1 MRKFDALTRFVRDE
15 QGGYTIW
22 SLTWLSLYIAIGG
35 LAVDMTDAYRNR
47 TGLQATAD
55 AAALAGVMSL
65 PDEGEVTYQA
75 LAVAGINLDSATNGQ
90 VLLAPEVVIGTWDFG
105 SRSFAPGGA
114 DPNAVWVVTRRSE
127 QNANPLGMNF
137 LRILSL
143 IGLDTYW
150 NIATEAIAVKFIP
163 GCMGSGLIAR
173 TSVKL
178 GGNNELVNEVCI
190 HGQIEGVT
198 IQNGNEFASGVQ
210 VSMANLDDL
219 KAKIDSNTGLG
230 EALHEGDMWPKDVDR
245 LPEIFEGLIPGAD
258 GRYTEVPSA
267 IYYPDGSDP
276 TFEVIRPNY
285 AGEFKAHHV
294 YYVDCANDQ
303 EQINLPTVTVQ
314 PVFEKL
320 VVYSECRIH
329 GDNMGQVEDIVL
341 ASIATGSGS
350 SPLDKTVVHLSGQA
364 DVGTQ
369 DGCAPDGGIEIY
381 AAASA
386 SVAAGGDIIG
396 LRAIVAGDFEMTAGG
411 GGVNGIDV
419 EAGDEIRLTSNN
431 VIGACP
437 GNNTREHA
445 WHFRLVH

>member
-1 MRKFDALTRFVRDE
+1 MGKFDRLTHFVRDE

-65 PDEGEVTYQA
+65 PDEAEVTYQA
-75 LAVAGINLDSATNGQ
+75 LTVVGINMDSATNGQ
-90 VLLAPEVVIGTWDFG
+90 VLLAPEVVIGTWDFD

-143 IGLDTYW
+143 IGLNTHW

-163 GCMGSGLIAR
+163 GCLGSGLIAR
-173 TSVKL
+173 NHVKM

-190 HGQIEGVT
+190 HGQNEGVT
-198 IQNGNEFASGVQ
+198 IQNGNDFELGVQ

-219 KAKIDSNTGLG
+219 KAKIDSNTGLNN
-230 EALHEGDMWPKDVDR
+230 ALLEGDLWPRDVDR

-258 GRYTEVPSA
+258 GLYTEVPA
-267 IYYPDGSDP
+267 PIYYPDGSDP
-276 TFEVIRPNY
+276 TFEIIGPGY
-285 AGEFKAHHV
+285 TGTFEPHHV
-294 YYVDCANDQ
+294 YYVDCASDQ
-303 EQINLPTVTVQ
+303 EQIALPDIDAQ

-320 VVYSECRIH
+320 VVFSECRIH
-329 GDNMGQVEDIVL
+329 GDDMGQVEDVVL
-341 ASIATGSGS
+341 ASIALGNGS
-350 SPLDKTVVHLSGQA
+350 SPLDMSAIHLAGQA
-364 DVGTQ
+364 DLGTP
-369 DGCAPDGGIEIY
+369 DGCAPEGGIEIY
-381 AAASA
+381 STASA
-386 SVAAGGDIIG
+386 SIAAGGDING
-396 LRAIVAGDFEMTAGG
+396 LRAVVAGDFDMTAGG

-437 GNNTREHA
+437 GNNAREHA